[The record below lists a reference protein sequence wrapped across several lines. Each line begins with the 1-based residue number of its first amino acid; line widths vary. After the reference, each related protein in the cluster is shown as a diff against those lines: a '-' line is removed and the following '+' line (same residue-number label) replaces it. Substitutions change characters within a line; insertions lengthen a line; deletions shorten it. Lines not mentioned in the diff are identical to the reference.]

1 MQNNYNLLYREEER
15 EMLRFCNSTGVG
27 VIPWGP
33 LSHGLL
39 ARPPSTSSSST
50 TIRSAHNPAPSAVDS
65 AIISRVHDLSVK
77 KDWPMSHVALAWLNA
92 RVAAPIIG
100 LSSVERMEEALGANG
115 KVLDDEEEAFL
126 EELCVPR
133 EVVGFDTRRE
143 KGGRIYP

>member
-1 MQNNYNLLYREEER
+1 
-15 EMLRFCNSTGVG
+15 
-27 VIPWGP
+27 
-33 LSHGLL
+33 
-39 ARPPSTSSSST
+39 
-50 TIRSAHNPAPSAVDS
+50 
-65 AIISRVHDLSVK
+65 
-77 KDWPMSHVALAWLNA
+77 MSHVALAWLNA

-126 EELCVPR
+126 EELYVPR